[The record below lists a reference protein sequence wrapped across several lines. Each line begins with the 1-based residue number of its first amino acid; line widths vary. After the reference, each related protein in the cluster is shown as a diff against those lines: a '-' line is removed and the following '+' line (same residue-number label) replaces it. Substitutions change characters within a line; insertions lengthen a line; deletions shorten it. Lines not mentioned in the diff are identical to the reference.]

1 MTLLSDLARKTP
13 SEPAGGEGT
22 LHLSP
27 AFMVL
32 PFSIALQFF
41 QIPFLCLHQL
51 GSAALD
57 GQSARLTGRCQRNT
71 EG

>member
-1 MTLLSDLARKTP
+1 MRSSSDPSGKTP
-13 SEPAGGEGT
+13 GKPAGGEGA

-27 AFMVL
+27 AMALL

-51 GSAALD
+51 SSAALD
-57 GQSARLTGRCQRNT
+57 RQSARLPRRCQRNT
-71 EG
+71 